1 MMKSLKSIFSSCSS
15 LSVSTKKQ
23 TRMCQKWTLSSLL
36 KRCFFALNFFEF
48 KREEPTFL
56 FALLFI
62 KNKAT
67 TREEKTK
74 TKKPP
79 TSSYTFATSSSP
91 SMSSNR
97 FFPFVSFSCFS
108 CSNFCFA
115 WSVLDAFRR
124 DGRDDIFFSL
134 FRFDSH
140 FHKGQKNDRS
150 IDESALWCLFL
161 SSTTKKERERER
173 CKKRL

>member
-1 MMKSLKSIFSSCSS
+1 MKSLKSIFPFFLVNTKNKCVKSEHFLS
-15 LSVSTKKQ
+15 LSEMHSEMLLLCSEFFWIQ
-23 TRMCQKWTLSSLL
+23 TRRTPK
-36 KRCFFALNFFEF
+36 
-48 KREEPTFL
+48 TFL

-74 TKKPP
+74 TKPP

-150 IDESALWCLFL
+150 MRALFDVSFSLQQQR
-161 SSTTKKERERER
+161 KRERER

>member
-1 MMKSLKSIFSSCSS
+1 MKSLKSIFQLLFFPQCEH
-15 LSVSTKKQ
+15 TKKQ

-36 KRCFFALNFFEF
+36 KCCFFALNFFEF
-48 KREEPTFL
+48 KRRTETFL

-62 KNKAT
+62 KNKA

-124 DGRDDIFFSL
+124 DGRDDIFFLFDSIRTSTKGKKTIDRWERSLMSLSL
-134 FRFDSH
+134 FNN
-140 FHKGQKNDRS
+140 KGRN
-150 IDESALWCLFL
+150 IE
-161 SSTTKKERERER
+161 KE
-173 CKKRL
+173 KKRL